1 MSELQIVVE
10 EYLSKHGNVYTNTLY
25 KALRIKGNYGLTLN
39 NFRLHLRG
47 MEKSGIIESIVD
59 NVALPY
65 WRLT

>member
-1 MSELQIVVE
+1 MNDLQIVVK
-10 EYLSKHGNVYTNTLY
+10 EYLSKHKHVYANTLY
-25 KALRIKGNYGLTLN
+25 KALRVKWSYNLTLN
-39 NFRLHLRG
+39 KFRLCLRE